1 MRGTAVLQKWY
12 FWATHSRLP
21 PMIDAARTIKRHR
34 DGILRWFHSAI
45 ANGLIEGINSLVQA
59 AKAKA
64 RGYPVNSQPDRD
76 CLSDHR
82 QARLETARVDSLL
95 PMLNGE
101 EPMLLKLSDL
111 SPGAGRKDDQRR
123 AADFC
128 RDPVACLASIRAI
141 DSSSSRM
148 IASPSTKS
156 PASASLSARISSH
169 PADVALVRCGV
180 SSMCEE

>member
-1 MRGTAVLQKWY
+1 
-12 FWATHSRLP
+12 
-21 PMIDAARTIKRHR
+21 
-34 DGILRWFHSAI
+34 
-45 ANGLIEGINSLVQA
+45 
-59 AKAKA
+59 
-64 RGYPVNSQPDRD
+64 
-76 CLSDHR
+76 
-82 QARLETARVDSLL
+82 
-95 PMLNGE
+95 
-101 EPMLLKLSDL
+101 MLLKLSDL

-156 PASASLSARISSH
+156 PASASASLSARISSH